1 MKRILGG
8 ASRGAALAVSL
19 LMAAPL
25 AAEEASD
32 PIESANRAVFDGN
45 LFIDRHVLKPVAGG
59 YRETLPGGMQRGISN
74 MLNNLREPSIA
85 INDLLQGNPA
95 RSLATL
101 WRFGVNSTVGALGIF
116 DVAADYGFER
126 HHADFGQTLGV
137 WGLGTGPY
145 LTLPLLGPSNLRDAA
160 GTVVNMALNPLP
172 LGPAAPA
179 VTVGQA
185 MDQRIQASD
194 ALEQMERSSVDFY
207 ASLRSAYLQQ
217 RQALVADGKTPG
229 SFAAVPAAPVLD
241 LDETPPEV
249 SATEL
254 KVVVP
259 GLPMP
264 VATQAA
270 KPAPEPDLAL
280 VLNPVPPQDSR

>member
-1 MKRILGG
+1 MTTISWK
-8 ASRGAALAVSL
+8 ASIGWALVL
-19 LMAAPL
+19 TMMAASPVM
-25 AAEEASD
+25 AEETDD

-45 LFIDRHVLKPVAGG
+45 QFIDRHVLKPVAGG
-59 YRETLPGGMQRGISN
+59 YRETLPGGMQRAISN
-74 MLNNLREPSIA
+74 MLSNLREPSIA
-85 INDLLQGNPA
+85 VNDLLQGNPA

-145 LTLPLLGPSNLRDAA
+145 LTLPLLGPSNLRDAT
-160 GTVVNMALNPLP
+160 GTVVNAILNPLP

-217 RQALVADGKTPG
+217 RQALVADGKKPG
-229 SFAAVPAAPVLD
+229 SYGLEPAAPALD
-241 LDETPPEV
+241 LDETLPEV

-254 KVVVP
+254 KVVIP
-259 GLPMP
+259 GLPTP
-264 VATQAA
+264 AA
-270 KPAPEPDLAL
+270 KPAPEPDLAMI
-280 VLNPVPPQDSR
+280 LNPTPPQDSR

>member
-1 MKRILGG
+1 MTKFLDG
-8 ASRGAALAVSL
+8 APRGAMLAVML
-19 LMAAPL
+19 LVL
-25 AAEEASD
+25 AGTPAWAQEADD

-45 LFIDRHVLKPVAGG
+45 QFIDRHVLKPVAGG
-59 YRETLPGGMQRGISN
+59 YRETVPGAMQRGISN
-74 MLNNLREPSIA
+74 MLSNLREPSVA
-85 INDLLQGNPA
+85 VNDLLQGNPA

-116 DVAADYGFER
+116 DVAADYGLER

-137 WGLGTGPY
+137 WGVGTGPY

-185 MDQRIQASD
+185 LDQRIQAAD

-241 LDETPPEV
+241 LDDAPPEV

-254 KVVVP
+254 KVVIP
-259 GLPMP
+259 GLP
-264 VATQAA
+264 

-280 VLNPVPPQDSR
+280 VLAPVPPQDSR

>member
-1 MKRILGG
+1 MLGATFAAVMLIG
-8 ASRGAALAVSL
+8 APTWADDAN
-19 LMAAPL
+19 
-25 AAEEASD
+25 D
-32 PIESANRAVFDGN
+32 PVESANRAVFDGN
-45 LFIDRHVLKPVAGG
+45 MFVDRHVLKPVANG

-74 MLNNLREPSIA
+74 MLSNLREPSIA
-85 INDLLQGNPA
+85 VNDLLQGNPA

-126 HHADFGQTLGV
+126 HEADFGQTLGV

-145 LTLPLLGPSNLRDAA
+145 LTLPLLGPSNARDAA
-160 GTVVNMALNPLP
+160 GTLVNMALNPLP

-185 MDQRIQASD
+185 MDQRIQAGD
-194 ALEQMERSSVDFY
+194 QLAEMERTSVDFY
-207 ASLRSAYLQQ
+207 ASLRSAYLQR

-229 SFAAVPAAPVLD
+229 SFAVVPAAPVLD

-254 KVVVP
+254 KVVIP
-259 GLPMP
+259 GLP
-264 VATQAA
+264 

>member
-1 MKRILGG
+1 MLG
-8 ASRGAALAVSL
+8 ATFAAAMLIGVPAW
-19 LMAAPL
+19 ADDAN
-25 AAEEASD
+25 D
-32 PIESANRAVFDGN
+32 PVESANRAVFDGN
-45 LFIDRHVLKPVAGG
+45 MFIDRHVLKPVANG

-74 MLNNLREPSIA
+74 MLSNLREPSIA
-85 INDLLQGNPA
+85 VNDLLQGNPA

-126 HHADFGQTLGV
+126 HEADFGQTLGV

-179 VTVGQA
+179 VSVGQA
-185 MDQRIQASD
+185 MDQRIQAGD
-194 ALEQMERSSVDFY
+194 QLAEMERTSVDYY
-207 ASLRSAYLQQ
+207 ASLRSAYLQR

-229 SFAAVPAAPVLD
+229 SFAVVPAAPTLD

-254 KVVVP
+254 KVVIP
-259 GLPMP
+259 GLP
-264 VATQAA
+264 

-280 VLNPVPPQDSR
+280 VLNPVPPQDSQLQNSR

>member
-1 MKRILGG
+1 MTTISWKVSVGG
-8 ASRGAALAVSL
+8 ALFLTLMSVSVPPVLAD
-19 LMAAPL
+19 
-25 AAEEASD
+25 ETDD

-59 YRETLPGGMQRGISN
+59 YRETVPGGMQRGISN
-74 MLNNLREPSIA
+74 MLNNLREPSVA
-85 INDLLQGNPA
+85 VNDLLQGNPA

-126 HHADFGQTLGV
+126 RQADFGQTLGV

-160 GTVVNMALNPLP
+160 GTVVNAVLNPLP

-217 RQALVADGKTPG
+217 RQALVADGKKPG
-229 SFAAVPAAPVLD
+229 SYGLEPAAPVLD
-241 LDETPPEV
+241 LDDAPPAV
-249 SATEL
+249 STSEL
-254 KVVVP
+254 KVTIP
-259 GLPMP
+259 GLP
-264 VATQAA
+264 AQAA
-270 KPAPEPDLAL
+270 TPAPEPDLAL
-280 VLNPVPPQDSR
+280 VLNPTQPQDSR